1 MSLVGVQ
8 KSRVLQGAF
17 FEKGCDKRH
26 GLCALFH
33 HLPTTLMLIRAV
45 SSPASFFNV
54 ILKGPESSLSAV
66 SMTRQLLSGYV
77 SARILPLSVI
87 H

>member
-1 MSLVGVQ
+1 MT
-8 KSRVLQGAF
+8 
-17 FEKGCDKRH
+17 
-26 GLCALFH
+26 LFMCTFPQD
-33 HLPTTLMLIRAV
+33 LPTTLMLIRAE

-66 SMTRQLLSGYV
+66 SMTRQLLSEYV